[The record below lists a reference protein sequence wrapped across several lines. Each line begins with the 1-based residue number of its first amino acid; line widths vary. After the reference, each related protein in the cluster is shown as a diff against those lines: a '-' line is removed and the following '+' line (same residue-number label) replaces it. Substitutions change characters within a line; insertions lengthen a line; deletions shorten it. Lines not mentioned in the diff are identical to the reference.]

1 MEPNLTLGNALGFA
15 VQLSLKATA
24 VLLVTAL
31 IVLALRRSSAA
42 SRHLAAS
49 LGLLA
54 VAVLPFASV
63 LLPRWELP
71 VLPSVRLPAAFTFAR
86 VHPQPAPVWT
96 VDALPT
102 PPAAAGHVAP
112 PAPPAPPVPPAPP
125 APPALPFAPPP
136 PAHEGAT
143 APATVPL
150 ATATQLVM
158 SGPWIARSSSS
169 LLSRLRYLPLALGLL
184 ALAAAAAAMWA
195 TGALALLA
203 RLAGSAF
210 KVRRTVKA
218 AQPAGSA
225 LESLVPEASAA
236 VGLSRKATLLVA
248 ADQPVAMTAG
258 SLNPVVLLPE
268 AAHEWTRERTKVVLL
283 HELAHVARS
292 DWEWLLVS
300 EVALAFFWFHPLVW
314 WLHRSVRRDAEQAAD
329 DRVLA
334 AGTLPSDYASHLIAL
349 VRSLRGDDAPRV
361 SMAMARGS
369 GIESRLR
376 SILDAQRAR
385 TGPGRAGRIASI
397 AAAAAAV
404 TLLAAA
410 SPTSAGVAQSDA
422 AEGGML
428 PSVRHAP
435 RRTALDPRQR
445 VAAADVTAE
454 GPRSRG
460 SFRRAEAAESM
471 QEALERAQEA
481 AEQAREQAQEQAEQ
495 LREEAEAQDEQ
506 AREQAEARAERLR
519 ERAEADAERFS
530 SQDDVRGR
538 REAERARLQAEREQV
553 RAEME
558 QRRAEMDQRR
568 AEIEQRRAELEQAA
582 AEAQQQLAMADH
594 GRGMRGLERNL
605 RSLEG
610 IGAQVGDE
618 VGRAMEEAFSPKV
631 QAKVQRELEKAM
643 GKLADRR
650 TWSWSNGWSRSS
662 SEGGRDWY
670 SKGMELHRK
679 GKYPQ
684 AIEAFQ
690 KAIAAD
696 QRVDDASY
704 NIACGYAL
712 QGDVARTIEWLK
724 KAQDEGFDVAGSI
737 DHDDDF
743 DDVRDDPKFRDARK
757 ELRKSRGQGEAKA
770 ALRKL
775 ERVEAKKP
783 KEAGPWDQAGREL
796 LEAGEYDAAAK
807 AFNAAAERSPGKS
820 TYLYNAA
827 CALSQKG
834 DKAAALYKLEQAI
847 AAGFDDVSH
856 MKQDDDLADI
866 RGEARFKDLIVMA
879 KALQFPGS
887 MRGFQFGPFRGKKGD
902 QEEELA
908 RLQDA
913 AKKYEKVGRAWHN
926 LGYGLLAAGKYAEA
940 EKAFANALSRGY
952 QQGKTLYNLAC
963 AAAQQEHKDAAL
975 DYLKKSVDAG
985 FSDWEQMKS
994 DEDLG
999 TLHGDARF
1007 KALVRASRELS
1018 FKEEDDEE

>member
-31 IVLALRRSSAA
+31 LVLALRRSSAA

-54 VAVLPFASV
+54 VAVLPFASM

-71 VLPSVRLPAAFTFAR
+71 VLPKVRLPSAFAR
-86 VHPQPAPVWT
+86 AQPQPGAVWPVS
-96 VDALPT
+96 ALPT
-102 PPAAAGHVAP
+102 LPIPSGTMTAILP
-112 PAPPAPPVPPAPP
+112 PAPPLPSPAQ
-125 APPALPFAPPP
+125 AR
-136 PAHEGAT
+136 
-143 APATVPL
+143 ATVPVG
-150 ATATQLVM
+150 TVPELVV
-158 SGPWIARSSSS
+158 SGPWLAKSSSS
-169 LLSRLRYLPLALGLL
+169 LLSRLRYLPLAVGVL
-184 ALAAAAAAMWA
+184 ALSAAAAAMWI
-195 TGALALLA
+195 TGAFALLA
-203 RLAGSAF
+203 RLLSSAF
-210 KVRRTVKA
+210 KVRRTVQA

-225 LESLVPEASAA
+225 LESLLPEASAA

-248 ADQPVAMTAG
+248 KDQPVAMTAG
-258 SLNPVVLLPE
+258 SRNPVVLLPE

-292 DWEWLLVS
+292 DWEWLIVS
-300 EVALAFFWFHPLVW
+300 EIALAFFWFHPLVW

-349 VRSLRGDDAPRV
+349 VRSLRGESAPRV
-361 SMAMARGS
+361 SMAMARSS

-376 SILDAQRAR
+376 SILDAQKAR
-385 TGPGRAGRIASI
+385 TGPGRAGRLASI
-397 AAAAAAV
+397 AAAGVAV
-404 TLLAAA
+404 LLLSAA
-410 SPTSAGVAQSDA
+410 SPTSAVAARSDSSD
-422 AEGGML
+422 GGML
-428 PSVRHAP
+428 STARHAP
-435 RRTALDPRQR
+435 RRTGLDPRQR
-445 VAAADVTAE
+445 VAAADAAAE
-454 GPRSRG
+454 GTRSRSSLRRGG
-460 SFRRAEAAESM
+460 SVESMDAAIERAE
-471 QEALERAQEA
+471 EA
-481 AEQAREQAQEQAEQ
+481 AGEAREQAEEQAEA
-495 LREEAEAQDEQ
+495 LRAQAEAEAEQQREQVEAQAEGMREQ
-506 AREQAEARAERLR
+506 AEAQAERARGQAEARAERLR
-519 ERAEADAERFS
+519 ARAEADAERLS
-530 SQDDVRGR
+530 SRADVQDR
-538 REAERARLQAEREQV
+538 REAALA
-553 RAEME
+553 
-558 QRRAEMDQRR
+558 QRGLHQE
-568 AEIEQRRAELEQAA
+568 
-582 AEAQQQLAMADH
+582 LAMADK
-594 GRGMRGLERNL
+594 GRGVRRLERKL

-610 IGAQVGDE
+610 LGEEVGGE
-618 VGRAMEEAFSPKV
+618 VGRAFGEAFSPKV
-631 QAKVQRELEKAM
+631 QAKVQRELERAM

-650 TWSWSNGWSRSS
+650 NWSWSNGWSRSS
-662 SEGGRDWY
+662 SDGGRDWY

-696 QRVDDASY
+696 QRVDDATY
-704 NIACGYAL
+704 NIACGQAL
-712 QGDVARTIEWLK
+712 QGDVAKTIEWLK

-743 DDVRDDPKFRDARK
+743 DDVKGDPKFREARK
-757 ELRKSRGQGEAKA
+757 ELRKSRGSSEAKA

-775 ERVEAKKP
+775 ERVEAKQP
-783 KEAGPWDQAGREL
+783 KESGPYDQAGRAL

-834 DKAAALYKLEQAI
+834 DKTAALDKLEQAI

-856 MKQDDDLADI
+856 MKSDDDLADL
-866 RGEARFKDLIVMA
+866 RGEARFKDLMLMA
-879 KALQFPGS
+879 KALQFPSS
-887 MRGFQFGPFRGKKGD
+887 MRGLQWGPFKSRHGD
-902 QEEELA
+902 QEEELS

-913 AKKYEKVGRAWHN
+913 VKKYEKAGRAWHN

-940 EKAFANALSRGY
+940 EKAFAGALSRGH
-952 QQGKTLYNLAC
+952 QPGKTLYNLGC
-963 AAAQQEHKDAAL
+963 AAARQEHKDAAL

-985 FSDWEQMKS
+985 FSDWEQLKS
-994 DEDLG
+994 DEDLDS
-999 TLHGDARF
+999 LHGDARF

-1018 FKEEDDEE
+1018 FKEEDEEEE